1 MKAEE
6 PHEERDRGTRTRS
19 IANPRRIRRVAPPEP
34 RPMLDSLSSPSFRP
48 WMRGWLFAAGIYNL
62 VWGAWVVLAPDAL
75 FRIVGMAPLEGT
87 GRGIWQCLGMVIGVY
102 GIGYLCASRDP
113 IRHWPIVF
121 VGLLGKIFGPIGF
134 VWTASRGEIPWTFG
148 ATIPTNDL
156 LWWIPFALTLRAA
169 WRR

>member
-1 MKAEE
+1 MHGRLDAL
-6 PHEERDRGTRTRS
+6 DT
-19 IANPRRIRRVAPPEP
+19 PR
-34 RPMLDSLSSPSFRP
+34 FRP
-48 WMRGWLFAAGIYNL
+48 WMRQWLLAAGVYNL
-62 VWGAWVVLAPDAL
+62 LWGAWVVLAPDAL
-75 FRIVGMAPLEGT
+75 FTLVGMSPLDGT

-113 IRHWPIVF
+113 VRHWPIVL

-134 VWTASRGEIPWTFG
+134 IWTASRGEIPWTFG

-169 WRR
+169 LLRPGTR